1 MSLIHMIRGAFAC
14 SLVGAASLVPS
25 ADAQTPPSG
34 KWVAT
39 IPTLTNGGAA
49 DLTVEP
55 KNDKQSRAKIT
66 FRNGRSNVQ
75 LAWNIAAGN
84 CRDDGPPVAA
94 QAAFNPV
101 QTQMDGGGSATGT
114 FPKLESGKQYYVR
127 VFSPQSLPTD
137 ASLFGCANMSEK
149 L

>member
-1 MSLIHMIRGAFAC
+1 MLRGAITFGVVVAI
-14 SLVGAASLVPS
+14 SPVVTAG
-25 ADAQTPPSG
+25 AQTLPSG

-49 DLTVEP
+49 DLTVEL
-55 KNDKQSRAKIT
+55 KGDKQSRARIT